1 MSKYYFELSI
11 KPDNQFELFLDLIES
26 LVDDAIE
33 ENDGVIIIRSEESLE
48 DIKDGVLQFSE
59 ALNIKCEIS
68 HEEKE
73 NIDWIKEY
81 QNSIKAVEVGSFY
94 IRPSW
99 LEAIDGK
106 IDIIIDPALA
116 FGSGHHETTSSCL
129 EAIDEFVKKDDTL
142 LDVGTGSGILAIA
155 SAKKGAVVD
164 ICDTDEVCLISTKS
178 NFELNSSKFNNFW
191 IGSVNSTKNTY
202 DVVVANIVAD
212 VLLMIASDLKKVL
225 KSNAKLIL
233 SGILD
238 KHEDKILKKFNDL
251 KLETRIHKNEWVTLV
266 FTNNKES

>member
-81 QNSIKAVEVGSFY
+81 
-94 IRPSW
+94 
-99 LEAIDGK
+99 
-106 IDIIIDPALA
+106 
-116 FGSGHHETTSSCL
+116 
-129 EAIDEFVKKDDTL
+129 
-142 LDVGTGSGILAIA
+142 
-155 SAKKGAVVD
+155 
-164 ICDTDEVCLISTKS
+164 
-178 NFELNSSKFNNFW
+178 
-191 IGSVNSTKNTY
+191 
-202 DVVVANIVAD
+202 
-212 VLLMIASDLKKVL
+212 
-225 KSNAKLIL
+225 
-233 SGILD
+233 
-238 KHEDKILKKFNDL
+238 
-251 KLETRIHKNEWVTLV
+251 
-266 FTNNKES
+266 

>member
-99 LEAIDGK
+99 LEKKDGK

-129 EAIDEFVKKDDTL
+129 DRK
-142 LDVGTGSGILAIA
+142 S
-155 SAKKGAVVD
+155 VV
-164 ICDTDEVCLISTKS
+164 
-178 NFELNSSKFNNFW
+178 
-191 IGSVNSTKNTY
+191 
-202 DVVVANIVAD
+202 
-212 VLLMIASDLKKVL
+212 
-225 KSNAKLIL
+225 
-233 SGILD
+233 
-238 KHEDKILKKFNDL
+238 
-251 KLETRIHKNEWVTLV
+251 
-266 FTNNKES
+266 